1 MEQEAG
7 KTTCCYG
14 SQPYG
19 LRLNEDFVD
28 MEITVGSETY
38 RVHRETMAAKS
49 DYFRAV
55 MSSQME
61 EAREKRVII
70 GDLDPDIMRLV
81 IEFCYTNQVSLI
93 DDNFHQ
99 VLSAAFRFC
108 IESLKDVC
116 IKFIESRITVSNC
129 TRLIHSFQQYSLTQL
144 LRKAIGFS
152 LENFDLVCE
161 TPEFFDIE
169 EDIWEILL
177 PDERLNLTESGIF
190 RALFKWT
197 EHDSENRKAA
207 FERLVKHVRFGTINA
222 RELSELGS
230 LELATMSVWLCKE
243 IVAKVK
249 YYLETERQNKQS
261 EDEPLAEVSATPRR
275 NLRNCQRMYAI
286 GGFGY
291 SESGPYPNLRTFFSV
306 EIYDPITDKWT
317 EAAPMFSSRES
328 FGCAVLGD
336 HIYVA
341 GGSSNRVSRLDTFER
356 YSIADN
362 TWESLPDMLEPRC
375 NLALVAL
382 DEYLYAIGGYDG
394 YHGFDMVERFCPSD
408 TEWHECTPML
418 IPRPD
423 AAYVAL
429 DGYIYAIGGDS
440 ESHTRTTLERY
451 DPKTDSWCLLS
462 PLSRGFEQLQ
472 FTCYKG
478 MIHVMCRV
486 YRSWPLLEFFVYNPF
501 TDRWSNSTRLPTGRW
516 PVAGCCL
523 PNSTNWIEFV
533 EFGRQ
538 LYAVGVLTKDSIL
551 SFVGSYNPETKQW
564 TTRSSM
570 MSGRV
575 RYGLI
580 VHPQRN
586 FLDSNVLASLVMG
599 HTQ

>member
-429 DGYIYAIGGDS
+429 DGYIYAIGDS
-440 ESHTRTTLERY
+440 VCDTKTTLERY
-451 DPKTDSWCLLS
+451 DPKTDSWCRLS
-462 PLSRGFEQLQ
+462 SLSRRFEPLEC
-472 FTCYKG
+472 TSYDAE
-478 MIHVMCRV
+478 IHIMRRV
-486 YRSWPLLEFFVYNPF
+486 LDYRPYLDFFVYKPS
-501 TDRWSNSTRLPTGRW
+501 TDTWYELPR
-516 PVAGCCL
+516 VQIDRFL
-523 PNSTNWIEFV
+523 YKFL
-533 EFGRQ
+533 EFGRE
-538 LYAVGVLTKDSIL
+538 LYAATRQG
-551 SFVGSYNPETKQW
+551 SFYPRDFVRYDRETKQW
-564 TTRSSM
+564 TATTGM
-570 MSGRV
+570 NTGREGQ
-575 RYGLI
+575 GLI

-586 FLDSNVLASLVMG
+586 YPDEDILFSLLMN
-599 HTQ
+599 HTSSMEW